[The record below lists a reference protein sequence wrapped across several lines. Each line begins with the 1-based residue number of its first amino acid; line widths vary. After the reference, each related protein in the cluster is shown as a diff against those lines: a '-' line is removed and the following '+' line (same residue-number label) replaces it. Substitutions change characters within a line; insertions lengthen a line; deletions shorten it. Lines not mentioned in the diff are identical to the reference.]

1 MTSPGGL
8 YAIILALRILSVLA
22 NGSLVMQMESEYNA
36 IRVEDNILY
45 FTHPKGKA
53 SVFLGLTSPGNTYPI
68 QWKEG
73 MNCTDSKGAC
83 LRIDQDE
90 HCYRITWTTQFLS
103 ELKDCLTLD
112 GHWYGGGE
120 QISQPWPIEKVPR
133 TETAYVTADMLQN
146 RELWYGGVS
155 EAYWISSQGIALKV
169 AEETPLF
176 LSLPDK
182 DGDGKAD
189 LLCLRAA
196 RELPYQPSPHLP
208 LTLSYSLCSGDNVK
222 EIEIDDNWETC
233 YGDLTFNPGKFQDPK
248 RLIEE
253 LRDKGF
259 RVTLWIHPFVNEE
272 CQSFAEGDKQGYFIK
287 DEMGITQITSWWQG
301 SRAGLIDFS
310 NPEAVSWWT
319 QKLLDLQEST
329 GVDSFKFD
337 AGETSWMPKSYV
349 LRNTDQCF
357 WPNVYS
363 KKFVGG
369 LTKFGRMIE
378 TRVGRGTQEY
388 PVFVRMLDKDS
399 VWSEENGLR
408 TLVPSLLHFGV
419 MGYPFVLPDMIGGNS
434 YDQQPSEELFL
445 RWAQANALM
454 PAMQFSILPW
464 RYGVEM
470 TERCKTVTSLHK
482 QFSPL
487 IISLAEEAVLK
498 GTPIARPTWWL
509 CPEEDICL
517 TADQQF
523 LLGNE
528 ILVTPIVHEGS
539 NILRV
544 VIPPGNWKRVDTGYY
559 YQGPQVYSLENITQ
573 DSIIYFTKEIEK
585 EL

>member
-222 EIEIDDNWETC
+222 EVHERTYPKFFRFPKGIPDLRMFSDPIWSTWAEYKENVDEQRVRDLASGILRSGFNNSQIEIDDNWETC

-464 RYGVEM
+464 RYGVESSYWGM
-470 TERCKTVTSLHK
+470 K
-482 QFSPL
+482 F
-487 IISLAEEAVLK
+487 
-498 GTPIARPTWWL
+498 W
-509 CPEEDICL
+509 
-517 TADQQF
+517 
-523 LLGNE
+523 
-528 ILVTPIVHEGS
+528 
-539 NILRV
+539 
-544 VIPPGNWKRVDTGYY
+544 
-559 YQGPQVYSLENITQ
+559 
-573 DSIIYFTKEIEK
+573 
-585 EL
+585 